1 MTIKKKIR
9 LSNILMVLIPIGVTA
24 LVFGICMQTFLGD
37 YWHSLEVMYRDE
49 KGIQSAQSLIYTYQ
63 RELWEINWGDEV
75 PTQAGEPI
83 RQNEEMLH
91 MEKKLSAMGYHIMV
105 KKNDNVV
112 YTNIPEEEL
121 RAAAA
126 VTGEILWSASTMTV
140 SAEDISIV
148 KNTFAH
154 GGKEFAVI
162 AVNSQPGEQKVE
174 SYFQAYILRYVGI
187 IVLVFFLMTIFVNM
201 ILSRWISRSVLVPLE
216 KLREGTRKIRDGNL
230 DTEMDYRRD
239 DEFGQVCRDFDEMR
253 EHLKQSVE
261 QRIQD
266 EKRRREMISGISHDL
281 RTPLTSISG
290 YLDGLLEGIADTG
303 EKQLRYLRA
312 MKIRTEDLK
321 RLVDSLSEYNRL
333 ESRGLQCRLEPGDLR
348 LFLEE
353 YAAGCREEADR
364 NQVEIRLELEE
375 TPCVVAMDQ
384 YELRRVFDNLLT
396 NTVRYRESSR
406 SLVVIEETKEE
417 KERQARVV
425 CRDDGPGVPEESLD
439 RIFETFYRLDSARS
453 RSGEGSGIG
462 LAIVKEIIE
471 AHGGTVRA
479 ENRGGLAIII
489 LLPLAE
495 GQAET
500 ASSPSDGDVSGAP
513 SGEVHSRE

>member
-63 RELWEINWGDEV
+63 RELWEVNWGDEV

-230 DTEMDYRRD
+230 DTEVDYRRD
-239 DEFGQVCRDFDEMR
+239 DEFGQ
-253 EHLKQSVE
+253 
-261 QRIQD
+261 
-266 EKRRREMISGISHDL
+266 EMISGISHDL

-500 ASSPSDGDVSGAP
+500 ASSSSDGDVSGAP

>member
-1 MTIKKKIR
+1 MDFKER
-9 LSNILMVLIPIGVTA
+9 
-24 LVFGICMQTFLGD
+24 
-37 YWHSLEVMYRDE
+37 
-49 KGIQSAQSLIYTYQ
+49 
-63 RELWEINWGDEV
+63 
-75 PTQAGEPI
+75 AG
-83 RQNEEMLH
+83 
-91 MEKKLSAMGYHIMV
+91 A
-105 KKNDNVV
+105 
-112 YTNIPEEEL
+112 
-121 RAAAA
+121 
-126 VTGEILWSASTMTV
+126 
-140 SAEDISIV
+140 
-148 KNTFAH
+148 
-154 GGKEFAVI
+154 
-162 AVNSQPGEQKVE
+162 
-174 SYFQAYILRYVGI
+174 
-187 IVLVFFLMTIFVNM
+187 
-201 ILSRWISRSVLVPLE
+201 LE
-216 KLREGTRKIRDGNL
+216 KLREGTRKILDGNL
-230 DTEMDYRRD
+230 DTEVDYRRD

-500 ASSPSDGDVSGAP
+500 ASSSSDGDVSGAS